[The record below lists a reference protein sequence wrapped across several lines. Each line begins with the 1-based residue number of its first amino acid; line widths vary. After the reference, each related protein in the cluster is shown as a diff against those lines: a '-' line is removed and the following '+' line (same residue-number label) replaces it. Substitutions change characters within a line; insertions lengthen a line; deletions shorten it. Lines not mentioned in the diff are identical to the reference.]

1 MANLRKFNPL
11 LWIIALAIINGAW
24 NSVADGEAIHE
35 INDKEHSTEDRT
47 IEISSVFGL
56 DKEIT
61 TTFSVKF
68 FTAGSDNEF
77 ASWKITDSN
86 GQVIANWQGLVGQEE
101 NWQGKLAPGSYV
113 VNTTMDS
120 GVLTEQNLYI
130 QPFENLRIEGHI
142 LLSIGLIAIAFLEPV
157 VKNKLS
163 KLIPKT
169 KPEGPLLKRNPFKT
183 NTEGM
188 PEADGFDDEDPWRS
202 PIIN

>member
-1 MANLRKFNPL
+1 MAHPRKFNPL

-24 NSVADGEAIHE
+24 YSVADGEAIHE

-61 TTFSVKF
+61 ITFSVKF
-68 FTAGSDNEF
+68 FTAGSDSEF
-77 ASWKITDSN
+77 ASWKISDSD
-86 GQVIANWQGLVGQEE
+86 GQVIANWQGFVGQEE
-101 NWQGKLAPGSYV
+101 DWQGKLPPGSYV

-142 LLSIGLIAIAFLEPV
+142 ILSIGLIAIAFLEPV
-157 VKNKLS
+157 VKKKFS
-163 KLIPKT
+163 KIIPNT
-169 KPEGPLLKRNPFKT
+169 TPGGPIVKKNPFKT
-183 NTEGM
+183 NAEGM
-188 PEADGFDDEDPWRS
+188 PEDDGIDDEDPWRS
-202 PIIN
+202 PIMN

>member
-1 MANLRKFNPL
+1 MNKVFY
-11 LWIIALAIINGAW
+11 
-24 NSVADGEAIHE
+24 
-35 INDKEHSTEDRT
+35 T
-47 IEISSVFGL
+47 ICFFVVSNQI
-56 DKEIT
+56 
-61 TTFSVKF
+61 FSQ
-68 FTAGSDNEF
+68 TQLGSDIDGD
-77 ASWKITDSN
+77 AGDALGYGLALSSN

-101 NWQGKLAPGSYV
+101 DWQGKLAPGSYV

-163 KLIPKT
+163 KLIPNTTT
-169 KPEGPLLKRNPFKT
+169 KGPLVKKNPFKT

-188 PEADGFDDEDPWRS
+188 PEDDGFDDEDPWRS